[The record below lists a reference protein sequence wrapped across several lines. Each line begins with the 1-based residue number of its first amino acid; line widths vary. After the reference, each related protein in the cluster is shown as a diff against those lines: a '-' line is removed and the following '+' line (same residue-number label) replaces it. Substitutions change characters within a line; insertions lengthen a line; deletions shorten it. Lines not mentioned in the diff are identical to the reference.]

1 MATKGENKAQD
12 RRAQRRA
19 MNKYPGSQIGNKVRK
34 IGYGR
39 GLSRDNIRERFG
51 DEDREAPPMRH
62 PLLVDLDEIVDMAS
76 GADGGVDF
84 AFFKA
89 FVEDCITKELDAPF
103 VRQMAQTIRI
113 LRQARRKA

>member
-1 MATKGENKAQD
+1 MATKGDNKAQD

-19 MNKYPGSQIGNKVRK
+19 MNRYPGSQIGNKVRK

-51 DEDREAPPMRH
+51 DADRPAEDQRH
-62 PLLVDLDEIVDMAS
+62 PLLLDLDEIVDMAS

-84 AFFKA
+84 VFFKT
-89 FVEDCITKELDAPF
+89 FVEDAISKDLDVPF